1 MGLEFS
7 EGGIESSI
15 PNSTK
20 CMTWKDVKASHET
33 IDTLA
38 VIKKEDIFGVSILWA
53 LGLGGAVLVFIV
65 ELTTK
70 AHKLKF
76 MKTIDVGQRAPLNN
90 VPDDD
95 HLGRGKKDPDQ
106 GKYIGARLVVPRM
119 VVQSL
124 HMS

>member
-33 IDTLA
+33 IDTRA
-38 VIKKEDIFGVSILWA
+38 VIKKEDIFGMSILWA

-76 MKTIDVGQRAPLNN
+76 MKTIDVGQRDPLNTHHRN
-90 VPDDD
+90 ITW
-95 HLGRGKKDPDQ
+95 GE
-106 GKYIGARLVVPRM
+106 ARWIQIRENTLAPG
-119 VVQSL
+119 
-124 HMS
+124 

>member
-76 MKTIDVGQRAPLNN
+76 MKTIDVGKRNPLNN

-95 HLGRGKKDPDQ
+95 HTHHRNITWGE
-106 GKYIGARLVVPRM
+106 ARRIQIRENTLAPG
-119 VVQSL
+119 
-124 HMS
+124 